1 LAAELTGDD
10 ECFLCVLNVYPP
22 PDRER
27 IIVMTVSVYM
37 SVCLPESL
45 SPTRCPIFTK
55 FLAHATYAHAWTS
68 TGSVAICYVL
78 PV

>member
-1 LAAELTGDD
+1 VFFVCI
-10 ECFLCVLNVYPP
+10 ECLPLP

-27 IIVMTVSVYM
+27 IIVITVSVYM

-45 SPTRCPIFTK
+45 SPTRCLIFTK
-55 FLAHATYAHAWTS
+55 FLAHATYVHAWTS